1 MRFGLKRSL
10 WVSAGLAGVAAMV
23 VAISLG
29 VARKPGEGEG
39 KEVTTPEFLGGAEL
53 EGVDL
58 ASGGSAR
65 GNPASEKSPVAGAS
79 IGADGGAEPE
89 LPHSFVNDR
98 ILERLSLDASERGRL
113 DALRSGFDQESRDMR
128 AAQEALVRE
137 WKAAQTEG
145 NAARAAELRGQIL
158 ESAKPL
164 TALRRRYLAEWRAG
178 LSRAEDEKLVRALLE
193 FRDGWRKRG

>member
-1 MRFGLKRSL
+1 
-10 WVSAGLAGVAAMV
+10 MV

-29 VARKPGEGEG
+29 VARTPGEGEG
-39 KEVTTPEFLGGAEL
+39 KGVTTPEPLGGAEL

-58 ASGGSAR
+58 ASGGSAPGTAPPGRR
-65 GNPASEKSPVAGAS
+65 GVGTPASEMGPAAGS
-79 IGADGGAEPE
+79 LTGVGGRAEPE
-89 LPHSFVNDR
+89 FPDSFVNDR

-128 AAQEALVRE
+128 AAQDALVRE
-137 WKAAQTEG
+137 WKAAQTDG
-145 NAARAAELRGQIL
+145 NAARAEELRGRIL

-178 LSRAEDEKLVRALLE
+178 LPKSEDEKLVRALLE
-193 FRDGWRKRG
+193 VRDGWRKRG